1 MQMTILSSLKNT
13 QLLDSAC
20 SRTEV
25 RQRFLDGISAE
36 MSIALADGSR
46 LAILLVDLQDFTEI
60 NREIGYDSADE
71 VLLNV
76 QQLLSSTI
84 KRASLIG
91 RLGDNVFGL
100 IIPELKSTAL
110 IQIAMGRI
118 RERLHEPTMI
128 DGKKISLK
136 CHFGLALFPEMML
149 DGGGLLLKA
158 ETALLD
164 SKRNPSEMTTHA
176 PVQCSKKHEDWT
188 IEKHLKQALDANDLE
203 FHYQPKIDIARR
215 KPTGIEA
222 LVRWNSAELG
232 NVFPDEFIP
241 IAEKSSL
248 INSITALGIKT
259 ALREKS
265 DLDNC
270 FEPLTMSINI
280 SSSDIYDKHLLD
292 KLNSAMAIW
301 GIDPQQVTLE
311 ITEGVIVGNAK
322 LAIQQLELLR
332 SYGIKISIDDFGTG
346 FSSLSY
352 FKTLPADE
360 LKIDKSFI
368 LNMHESSGDMFL
380 VEHVISLAHKF
391 NLQVVAEGVEN
402 AKTLSLLESMG
413 CDIAQGYHFSQ
424 PVPKD
429 QLLAWLNNFKD
440 AKYWI

>member
-1 MQMTILSSLKNT
+1 MTILSSLENT
-13 QLLDSAC
+13 QSLDATH

-25 RQRFLDGISAE
+25 RQRFLDSISAE
-36 MSIALADGSR
+36 INIAMADGSR
-46 LAILLVDLQDFTEI
+46 LAVLLVDLQDFTEI
-60 NREIGYDSADE
+60 NREIGYDSANE
-71 VLLNV
+71 LLLNV
-76 QQLLSSTI
+76 QNLLSTTI

-91 RLGDNVFGL
+91 RLGDNLFGL

-110 IQIAMGRI
+110 IQIAMGKI
-118 RERLHEPTMI
+118 RERLHEPVKI

-158 ETALLD
+158 ETALLA
-164 SKRNPSEMTTHA
+164 SKRNPGELATDTT
-176 PVQCSKKHEDWT
+176 VQCSKKHEDWT
-188 IEKHLKQALDANDLE
+188 IEKHLKEALDTNDLE
-203 FHYQPKIDIARR
+203 FHYQPKIDIAKR

-222 LVRWNSAELG
+222 LVRWNSEELG

-248 INSITALGIKT
+248 INAITALGIKT
-259 ALREKS
+259 ALRQKS
-265 DLDNC
+265 DLDKL
-270 FEPLTMSINI
+270 FEPLSMSINI

-292 KLNSAMAIW
+292 KLNSAIGIW
-301 GIDPQQVTLE
+301 GIDPQQLTLE

-332 SYGIKISIDDFGTG
+332 GQGIKISIDDFGTG

-368 LNMHESSGDMFL
+368 LNMHESSDDMFL
-380 VEHVISLAHKF
+380 VEHIISLAHKF

-413 CDIAQGYHFSQ
+413 CDIAQGYHFSR
-424 PVPKD
+424 PLPKD
-429 QLLAWLNNFKD
+429 QLVDWLTKFDTAN
-440 AKYWI
+440 YWN